1 MQKKLLSYFLLF
13 ISFNS
18 YAFAIDKD
26 TVGASDLRFIEN
38 KNQWDKN
45 VLFGADL
52 PGGSMFLEKNCI
64 TLNFKDK
71 NQIKKVLSYKNNTGN
86 IKNSKPLSDE
96 DYLINCH
103 SYKMRFN
110 GCNENPEIIKS
121 DTLSDYFNYFIGSDK
136 SKWASNVKSFKSI
149 TYKSLYNNVDLR
161 IFNSD
166 SYLKYE
172 FFVHIGGKPENIII
186 EYDGAKEIY
195 IQDKNLIIKTTV
207 NQVIEI
213 APYAYQEINN
223 ERIKVECRY
232 KLKDNK
238 LTYNFPDGYNKNV
251 DLVIDPVLIFSGVT
265 GSTADNWGFTATYDS
280 YGNIYSGGIAF
291 GVGQYPATT
300 GAYQT
305 HFAGGAS
312 NSHDNG
318 CDIAVIKYN
327 STGTSRL
334 WATYLGGSGDDLPHS
349 MIVDGS
355 DNLLI
360 FGTTGSTN
368 FPVSTDAY
376 DKTFNGGAPL
386 AYDYNSIHF
395 NSGID
400 IYISKLSAA
409 GSQLL
414 ASTYIGGSG
423 NDGLND
429 PSPLAYNYADGA
441 RGEIM
446 VDRNDNVYI
455 VSTTFSNNYPVTAN
469 AFQPNNAGGQDGCI
483 SVLNYNLSNMIW
495 SSYLGGNGSDAVYG
509 IKVDNNGDLYVC
521 GGTNS
526 TNFPITA
533 GAEQTSNAGGMA
545 DGFITK
551 ISKYGNIILKS
562 TYWGSYEYDQ
572 TYLIDLDKQNYVYV
586 FGQTKAAGNVFI
598 YNAAWNVPGG
608 GQFLTKFHPNLSTV
622 TWSTA
627 FGVATGLPD
636 IAPTALLVDLCKKI
650 YMSGWG
656 SPGLYYYSTPP
667 IHGTSGLPVTSNA
680 QQHTTDGND
689 FYLLVVDD
697 DASSLVYATYFGGPQ
712 SDEHVDGGTSRF
724 DRKGKIYQS
733 VCADCGKNDDFPFT
747 PTAYNRHN
755 GSQNCNNGCFKFD
768 FLLPAIIADFVI
780 PPVICIPDSAH
791 FINTSY
797 TGGPGMTYYWTFGDG
812 GTSTIKDPAH
822 NYPTSGIYNIT
833 LIVSDAG
840 TCNFSDTITKQLVVM
855 SDSSYS
861 IPDKFMCTGG
871 SVQIGIPPAPD
882 PSVTYS
888 WTPSNSVSD
897 PHISNPIASPVVT
910 TSYTMLMSNGI
921 CTDTI
926 RQKLIV
932 YHLDA
937 FAGHDTTTCNGT
949 VHLTANSSG
958 NADYFQWSS
967 NPYFT
972 DTLNNSVA
980 DSTLITN
987 ISQPTTFYILVKNE
1001 YCQGIDSVK
1010 VGFTFIADTT
1020 SITIPTCHDF
1030 CNASAQIHV
1039 VNGLY
1044 PPYSYQWN
1052 IPGHTSDSLMNV
1064 CTGIYSCTLTDAN
1077 GCISIISIDISNPPG
1092 ISSNLDIFHLPCDEK
1107 CIGKVTSNTTG
1118 GTPPY
1123 LFHWSNGGN
1132 SSYIDNLCEGNY
1144 QITITDSKGC
1154 FIKDTAVVEIHSVFE
1169 NVHVYADLYTVYEGQ
1184 STGLHATQIPNVQY
1198 TWTPSTWLDN
1208 PTLSDPT
1215 ATPLEDIEY
1224 CLVMTDQYG
1233 CLYTDT
1239 LRIKVLDVY
1248 CEEPY
1253 IFVPSGFSPNGDNSN
1268 DKLYIRTNMAQSFYF
1283 ALFNRWGE
1291 KIFETTSSETGWDG
1305 TYHNQ
1310 QCDAGVFVYYLDVT
1324 CWNKKHFKKSGNITL
1339 IR

>member
-1 MQKKLLSYFLLF
+1 
-13 ISFNS
+13 
-18 YAFAIDKD
+18 
-26 TVGASDLRFIEN
+26 
-38 KNQWDKN
+38 
-45 VLFGADL
+45 
-52 PGGSMFLEKNCI
+52 
-64 TLNFKDK
+64 
-71 NQIKKVLSYKNNTGN
+71 
-86 IKNSKPLSDE
+86 
-96 DYLINCH
+96 
-103 SYKMRFN
+103 
-110 GCNENPEIIKS
+110 
-121 DTLSDYFNYFIGSDK
+121 
-136 SKWASNVKSFKSI
+136 
-149 TYKSLYNNVDLR
+149 
-161 IFNSD
+161 
-166 SYLKYE
+166 
-172 FFVHIGGKPENIII
+172 
-186 EYDGAKEIY
+186 
-195 IQDKNLIIKTTV
+195 
-207 NQVIEI
+207 
-213 APYAYQEINN
+213 
-223 ERIKVECRY
+223 
-232 KLKDNK
+232 
-238 LTYNFPDGYNKNV
+238 
-251 DLVIDPVLIFSGVT
+251 
-265 GSTADNWGFTATYDS
+265 
-280 YGNIYSGGIAF
+280 
-291 GVGQYPATT
+291 
-300 GAYQT
+300 
-305 HFAGGAS
+305 
-312 NSHDNG
+312 
-318 CDIAVIKYN
+318 
-327 STGTSRL
+327 
-334 WATYLGGSGDDLPHS
+334 
-349 MIVDGS
+349 
-355 DNLLI
+355 
-360 FGTTGSTN
+360 
-368 FPVSTDAY
+368 
-376 DKTFNGGAPL
+376 
-386 AYDYNSIHF
+386 
-395 NSGID
+395 
-400 IYISKLSAA
+400 
-409 GSQLL
+409 
-414 ASTYIGGSG
+414 
-423 NDGLND
+423 
-429 PSPLAYNYADGA
+429 
-441 RGEIM
+441 
-446 VDRNDNVYI
+446 
-455 VSTTFSNNYPVTAN
+455 
-469 AFQPNNAGGQDGCI
+469 
-483 SVLNYNLSNMIW
+483 
-495 SSYLGGNGSDAVYG
+495 
-509 IKVDNNGDLYVC
+509 
-521 GGTNS
+521 
-526 TNFPITA
+526 
-533 GAEQTSNAGGMA
+533 
-545 DGFITK
+545 
-551 ISKYGNIILKS
+551 
-562 TYWGSYEYDQ
+562 
-572 TYLIDLDKQNYVYV
+572 
-586 FGQTKAAGNVFI
+586 
-598 YNAAWNVPGG
+598 
-608 GQFLTKFHPNLSTV
+608 
-622 TWSTA
+622 
-627 FGVATGLPD
+627 
-636 IAPTALLVDLCKKI
+636 
-650 YMSGWG
+650 
-656 SPGLYYYSTPP
+656 
-667 IHGTSGLPVTSNA
+667 
-680 QQHTTDGND
+680 
-689 FYLLVVDD
+689 
-697 DASSLVYATYFGGPQ
+697 
-712 SDEHVDGGTSRF
+712 
-724 DRKGKIYQS
+724 
-733 VCADCGKNDDFPFT
+733 
-747 PTAYNRHN
+747 
-755 GSQNCNNGCFKFD
+755 
-768 FLLPAIIADFVI
+768 
-780 PPVICIPDSAH
+780 
-791 FINTSY
+791 
-797 TGGPGMTYYWTFGDG
+797 
-812 GTSTIKDPAH
+812 
-822 NYPTSGIYNIT
+822 
-833 LIVSDAG
+833 
-840 TCNFSDTITKQLVVM
+840 
-855 SDSSYS
+855 
-861 IPDKFMCTGG
+861 
-871 SVQIGIPPAPD
+871 
-882 PSVTYS
+882 
-888 WTPSNSVSD
+888 
-897 PHISNPIASPVVT
+897 
-910 TSYTMLMSNGI
+910 MLMSNGI

-1268 DKLYIRTNMAQSFYF
+1268 DNLYIRTNMAQSFYF